1 MSLPLIE
8 TFLFF
13 FSNLLI
19 ISALLVINTR
29 NPVYSILFL
38 ILVFCNSTG
47 LLLLFNIEFISIL
60 LIIIYIGAITVLF
73 LFVVMML
80 NIQTYQNSNFN
91 YFLTFLFLSAMLF
104 FVFEEIILF
113 VNPNNSIQNSYN
125 EWVLLLDQITNIET
139 VGQVMYTY
147 YFPIFLISG
156 IILLLALIGAVLLT
170 LVNKKTQPIFKQVSR
185 DYKNSIFLVSEK
197 NKS

>member
-1 MSLPLIE
+1 MSFSLIQI
-8 TFLFF
+8 FLLFF
-13 FSNLLI
+13 SSLLI
-19 ISALLVINTR
+19 ISALLLINTK
-29 NPVYSILFL
+29 NPVYSVLFL

-73 LFVVMML
+73 LFVIMML
-80 NIQTYQNSNFN
+80 NIQTYKNPNFN
-91 YFLTFLFLSAMLF
+91 YLITFFFLSGMLL

-113 VNPNNSIQNSYN
+113 VNPNSSIFNIYN
-125 EWVLLLDQITNIET
+125 EWILLLDQITNIET

-147 YFPIFLISG
+147 YFPLFLTVG

-170 LVNKKTQPIFKQVSR
+170 LTEKKTNHVFKQVSR
-185 DYKNSIFLVSEK
+185 DCNNSIFSVRHIK
-197 NKS
+197 N

>member
-1 MSLPLIE
+1 MSFSLIQI
-8 TFLFF
+8 FLLFF
-13 FSNLLI
+13 SSLLI
-19 ISALLVINTR
+19 ISALLLINTK
-29 NPVYSILFL
+29 NPVYSVLFL

-73 LFVVMML
+73 LFVIMML
-80 NIQTYQNSNFN
+80 NIQTYKNPNFN
-91 YFLTFLFLSAMLF
+91 YLITFFFLSGMLL

-113 VNPNNSIQNSYN
+113 VNPSSNIFNIYN
-125 EWVLLLDQITNIET
+125 EWILLLDQITNIET

-147 YFPIFLISG
+147 YFPLFLTVG

-170 LVNKKTQPIFKQVSR
+170 LTEKKTKHVFKQVSR
-185 DYKNSIFLVSEK
+185 DCSNSIFSVKHIK
-197 NKS
+197 N